1 MGLFSFF
8 SGSSDKKNQVKNEL
22 EGFEPLYA
30 DLHSHLLPGID
41 DGAQDLNESLEL
53 LREFKALG
61 FRKVVTTP
69 HVLESHYNNTPEI
82 IREKLQSL
90 RTAASE
96 AGITI
101 EIEAGAEYFYDEAF
115 IRMVEEGEELMTFG
129 QNYLLFETPTLN
141 EPISLKKTVKA
152 LHSRGIN
159 PILAHPERYTW
170 ISGNFE
176 KAKELF
182 SMGLLFQINVLS
194 LIGLYDRPS
203 QKAAEKLIENEMVQ
217 FLGSDCHK
225 LKHIQ
230 GYKDAIATK
239 HYKLALELPLQ
250 NRSL

>member
-1 MGLFSFF
+1 MGLFSIF
-8 SGSSDKKNQVKNEL
+8 SGGSSKKQEAKTGL
-22 EGFEPLYA
+22 EGLEPLIA

-41 DGAQDLNESLEL
+41 DGSQDINESLEL

-69 HVLESHYNNTPEI
+69 HVLESHYNNTPDV
-82 IREKLQSL
+82 IREKLQLL
-90 RTAASE
+90 RKASIE
-96 AGITI
+96 AGIEI

-115 IRMVEEGEELMTFG
+115 IRMVNNGEELMTFG

-141 EPISLKKTVKA
+141 EPISLKQTVKA
-152 LHSRGIN
+152 LHARGIN

-217 FLGSDCHK
+217 FMGSDCHK

-230 GYKDAIATK
+230 GYRDAIATK
-239 HYKLALELPLQ
+239 HYKMALELPLQ